1 MTDSCYYLAFVWCI
15 VFFFFIKKNRLH
27 HHQRVGNSNEVS
39 WTEPHWSWV
48 AGHDQWSWCWS
59 EWHYWFPWVLELD
72 GKENEGELP
81 RIIICILG
89 AQLVSFVHEWF
100 SPKVSNTMLEL
111 SCSNIWM
118 PVNHGS
124 VHRTLIQKQW
134 IVRNYRYYSMPFYRY
149 CVSYNMA
156 SNWFSGFHCFAGS
169 YFFDCCCCCCFAML
183 ASFYICWLSFVL

>member
-1 MTDSCYYLAFVWCI
+1 MYS
-15 VFFFFIKKNRLH
+15 FFLYKKNRLH
-27 HHQRVGNSNEVS
+27 HHQRVGNSHEVS

-89 AQLVSFVHEWF
+89 AQLVSFVHEWL
-100 SPKVSNTMLEL
+100 SPKVSNAMLEL

-124 VHRTLIQKQW
+124 VRRTLIQKQW
-134 IVRNYRYYSMPFYRY
+134 IVRNYRYYSMLFIGIAYPIIWQVIDSA
-149 CVSYNMA
+149 VSIVLQGLT
-156 SNWFSGFHCFAGS
+156 SLI
-169 YFFDCCCCCCFAML
+169 DCCCCCFAML